1 MERCEVSGQFQNL
14 KFAHCREKFVRL
26 LGAVVKVDL
35 RGGEEEA
42 EKGKN
47 EENKPKTNQESVD
60 HKIED
65 AKAKLKK
72 KQGV

>member
-1 MERCEVSGQFQNL
+1 MKAIRYGL
-14 KFAHCREKFVRL
+14 LLRCREKFVRL

-47 EENKPKTNQESVD
+47 EENKPKTNQESVE

-65 AKAKLKK
+65 AKAKLEK

>member
-1 MERCEVSGQFQNL
+1 MDSKKLALNMET
-14 KFAHCREKFVRL
+14 HCREKFVRL

-47 EENKPKTNQESVD
+47 EVKPKTNKESVA

-65 AKAKLKK
+65 AKAKAEKK
-72 KQGV
+72 